1 MAPSTSRSG
10 PVACLLA
17 GVLYG
22 LLPVLIGSTLEARG
36 PRAFRLMSAFEEVL
50 VFLLVLVPHTC
61 CCAAVSSPSHSS
73 RWDLLL

>member
-1 MAPSTSRSG
+1 
-10 PVACLLA
+10 VAYLLA
-17 GVLYG
+17 GVLSG

-36 PRAFRLMSAFEEVL
+36 PHAFRLMSAIEEVL